1 MAIENTLQQTIREL
15 DELDEQ
21 AKRIRKENP
30 DIVKWP
36 GAIEPDP
43 ADPMKPAMDGL
54 LIAMHKL
61 FNSPRKPD

>member
-1 MAIENTLQQTIREL
+1 M
-15 DELDEQ
+15 DEQ